1 MNDLVNLCFTRFR
14 WAVCQIDVLRR
25 LKPMSRSISNALA
38 NLPRT
43 LDETY
48 ERIFLGIPDDDKLF
62 VHHVLKWIYYY
73 NDGRRVYL
81 GDIPSSILLQ
91 AIERSTSHLSSGQQD
106 FLYDEEA
113 LRELCGC
120 LIVITSE
127 GLVFHETGAASTVT
141 FAHYTVLEFLQSAR
155 IFNSPVAFFGIEQAS
170 TAVDFTRVKLIE
182 ALDADRN
189 ILGGKQYYN
198 SDDAAIAD
206 VVAEDFNS
214 YCTVSVMLGINS
226 WEPYL
231 NDHDDLVTLVFDIM
245 NPSKPHFES
254 LCNSLDIMENSL
266 FILTE
271 NLAPTLGQFWN
282 TFWVVPPANINSAIL
297 LGLLGVE
304 AAEILL
310 PKLIKKVNIEA
321 LFQEEVFLVTKDYDR
336 TSGIGRS
343 RWYHIKGSVVDAIA
357 QLVMNTHWSHNLLC
371 SLLDSGAR
379 HLNASTT
386 LLSYI
391 GSHQHYYGNNGD
403 CGETCPLVRLLQLG
417 ARPDAPG
424 YRVKPLQIAVVS
436 WDFKGVEILLQA
448 GADPNDCGNE
458 NGIAWNNVDFLGQ
471 FNHLGG
477 CSPLFICKEIEC
489 IDADNNKYSWS
500 EANRNRIEELL
511 VAARARSF
519 KEDWACEVRT
529 EEEGFISENSRA
541 AKIIQV
547 MGRLR
552 SGV

>member
-1 MNDLVNLCFTRFR
+1 
-14 WAVCQIDVLRR
+14 
-25 LKPMSRSISNALA
+25 MSRSISNVLA

-48 ERIFLGIPDDDKLF
+48 ERIFLGIPDDDRLF

-73 NDGRRVYL
+73 NDGRRVSG
-81 GDIPSSILLQ
+81 GDIPRSILLR
-91 AIERSTSHLSSGQQD
+91 AIERSTSHLSNSQQD

-120 LIVITSE
+120 LIIITSE
-127 GLVFHETGAASTVT
+127 GLVFHETEAASTTVT

-170 TAVDFTRVKLIE
+170 TDADFTRVTLIE
-182 ALDADRN
+182 ALDADCN
-189 ILGGKQYYN
+189 ILGGKKYSN
-198 SDDAAIAD
+198 KDAIAIAD
-206 VVAEDFNS
+206 VVAGDFNS
-214 YCTVSVMLGINS
+214 YCIASAMLSINS
-226 WEPYL
+226 WEPHL
-231 NDHDDLVTLVFDIM
+231 NDQDDLVTLVFDIM

-254 LCNSLDIMENSL
+254 LCNSLDIMEDSL
-266 FILTE
+266 FILSD
-271 NLAPTLGQFWN
+271 NLARTVGQFWN
-282 TFWVVPPANINSAIL
+282 MFWVVPPANINSAIL

-304 AAEILL
+304 AAELLL
-310 PKLIKKVNIEA
+310 PKLMKKVNIVA
-321 LFQEEVFLVTKDYDR
+321 LFQEEVFLVTKFYDR
-336 TSGIGRS
+336 ANNFGR
-343 RWYHIKGSVVDAIA
+343 RWYHIKGSIVDAIA
-357 QLVMNTHWSHNLLC
+357 QLSMYAERSSHILLC

-391 GSHQHYYGNNGD
+391 GSHNPQSENHDD
-403 CGETCPLVRLLQLG
+403 CGETCPLVRLLQSG
-417 ARPDAPG
+417 ARPDAPE

-477 CSPLFICKEIEC
+477 CSPLFICQEIAC
-489 IDADNNKYSWS
+489 IDADNSINARAK
-500 EANRNRIEELL
+500 ANCNRIEELL

-519 KEDWACEVRT
+519 KEYWACEVIT
-529 EEEGFISENSRA
+529 EEEAVESIPRGA
-541 AKIIQV
+541 AKMIQV
-547 MGRLR
+547 MRRLR
-552 SGV
+552 SDVSGKP